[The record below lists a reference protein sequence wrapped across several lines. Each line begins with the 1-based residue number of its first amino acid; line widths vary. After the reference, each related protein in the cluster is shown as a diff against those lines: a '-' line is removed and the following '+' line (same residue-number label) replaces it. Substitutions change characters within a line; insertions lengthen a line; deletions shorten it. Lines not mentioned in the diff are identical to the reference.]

1 MKHLRLSELNQLI
14 KETLDAN
21 LQPTYWLIAEI
32 GEMRVAGKGHCYLE
46 LIEKIEDEVISR
58 MRGNIWAYNYR
69 AISGWFESI
78 TGQTLKSGMEILCQ
92 AAVTYHPVFGI
103 SLTIKDVDPNY
114 TLGER
119 ARRKQ
124 QIIQQLK
131 GDGIFDMNRE
141 LSLPLVAQKIAVISS
156 STAAGFGDFMD
167 QISANQYGYKF
178 DISLFQAAMQGDQA
192 PAQIIEALHQIM
204 DNLDSFDLVAIIRGG
219 GSQLDLDC
227 FDNYDLASHI
237 AQFPIPI
244 ITGIGHERD
253 ETISDLVAHTKVKT
267 PTALAEF
274 LISSLLNFEENILYQ
289 AKMMADR
296 VNNRLKEE
304 NFKIMQKANVLERI
318 VGFRLQNDKQVLA
331 INSEKIKSYTKNN
344 FREQERL
351 QLEWQK
357 RVNRNTQSN
366 LKNHTQRIEM
376 LDQKVKSLDPQK
388 LLERGYSITLVN
400 GKNINKIKDLKK
412 GSKLSTITK
421 NRTFE
426 STFDLEIKRED
437 EAN

>member
-21 LQPTYWLIAEI
+21 LQATYWLIAEI

-46 LIEKIEDEVISR
+46 LIEKVEDEVVSR

-78 TGQTLKSGMEILCQ
+78 TGQSLKSGMEILCH
-92 AAVTYHPVFGI
+92 AAVTYHPVFGM

-131 GDGIFDMNRE
+131 EDGIFDMNRE
-141 LSLPLVAQKIAVISS
+141 LDLPLVAQKIAVISS

-167 QISANQYGYKF
+167 QITANLYGYKF
-178 DISLFQAAMQGDQA
+178 DITLFQAAMQGEQA
-192 PAQIIEALHQIM
+192 PAQIIEALHQIA
-204 DNLDSFDLVAIIRGG
+204 DNLEDFDLVAIIRGG

-227 FDNYDLASHI
+227 FDNYDLVSHI
-237 AQFPIPI
+237 AQFPLPI

-253 ETISDLVAHTKVKT
+253 ETIADMVAHTKVKT

-274 LISSLLNFEENILYQ
+274 LISGLVGFEENLLSQ
-289 AKMMADR
+289 AKIMADR
-296 VNNRLKEE
+296 VNNILKDE
-304 NFKIMQKANVLERI
+304 NFIVMQKANMLERI
-318 VGFRLQNDKQVLA
+318 VVYRLQSDGQTIA
-331 INSEKIKSYTKNN
+331 ILGEKLKSQAKNTLREQDRLQTDLEKLLNKYSFASLKNQSQQLEFLEQKIKG
-344 FREQERL
+344 
-351 QLEWQK
+351 
-357 RVNRNTQSN
+357 
-366 LKNHTQRIEM
+366 
-376 LDQKVKSLDPQK
+376 LDPQQ
-388 LLERGYSITLVN
+388 LLDRGYSITLVD
-400 GKNINKIKDLKK
+400 GKNINKVKRIKI
-412 GSKLSTITK
+412 GSKLTTITK

-426 STFDLEIKRED
+426 STLDLEMKREEED
-437 EAN
+437 K

>member
-1 MKHLRLSELNQLI
+1 MKHLRLSELNHLI

-21 LQPTYWLIAEI
+21 LQPTYWLVAEI

-46 LIEKIEDEVISR
+46 LIEKVEDEIISR

-78 TGQTLKSGMEILCQ
+78 TGQPLKSGMEILCQ
-92 AAVTYHPVFGI
+92 AAITYHPVFGM

-131 GDGIFDMNRE
+131 QDGIFDMNRE
-141 LSLPLVAQKIAVISS
+141 LTLPLVAQKIAVISS

-178 DISLFQAAMQGDQA
+178 DISLFQAAMQGEQA
-192 PAQIIEALHQIM
+192 PLQIIEALHQIA
-204 DNLDSFDLVAIIRGG
+204 DKLDSFDLVAILRGG

-237 AQFPIPI
+237 AQFPLPI

-253 ETISDLVAHTKVKT
+253 ETIADLVAHTKVKT

-274 LISSLLNFEENILYQ
+274 LISGLVDFEENLLYQ
-289 AKMMADR
+289 AKMMADK
-296 VNNRLKEE
+296 VTAKLKDE
-304 NFKIMQKANVLERI
+304 NFRIMQQANILERSVI
-318 VGFRLQNDKQVLA
+318 RRLQRDGQSIA
-331 INSEKIKSYTKNN
+331 ILSEKLKSYTKSYL
-344 FREQERL
+344 REQDRVQLELKKRISRNTNATLKARL
-351 QLEWQK
+351 QHLE
-357 RVNRNTQSN
+357 
-366 LKNHTQRIEM
+366 L
-376 LDQKVKSLDPQK
+376 LAQKVNGMDPQK
-388 LLERGYSITLVN
+388 LLERGYSITMVD
-400 GKNINKIKDLKK
+400 GKNINEIKNLKK
-412 GSKLSTITK
+412 GSKLTTLTK

-426 STFDLEIKRED
+426 STLDLEKERED
-437 EAN
+437 V

>member
-1 MKHLRLSELNQLI
+1 MKHLRLSELNHLI

-21 LQPTYWLIAEI
+21 LQPTYWLVAEI

-46 LIEKIEDEVISR
+46 LIEKVEDEIISR

-78 TGQTLKSGMEILCQ
+78 TGQPLKSGMEILCQ
-92 AAVTYHPVFGI
+92 AAITYHPVFGM

-131 GDGIFDMNRE
+131 QDGIFDMNRE
-141 LSLPLVAQKIAVISS
+141 LTLPLVAQKIAVISS

-178 DISLFQAAMQGDQA
+178 DISLFQAAMQGEQA
-192 PAQIIEALHQIM
+192 PLQIIEALHQIA
-204 DNLDSFDLVAIIRGG
+204 DKLDSFDLVAILRGG

-227 FDNYDLASHI
+227 FDNYDLVSHI
-237 AQFPIPI
+237 AQFPLPV

-253 ETISDLVAHTKVKT
+253 ETIADLVAHTKVKT

-274 LISSLLNFEENILYQ
+274 LISGLVDFEENLLYQ
-289 AKMMADR
+289 AKIMADK
-296 VNNRLKEE
+296 VTAKLKDE
-304 NFKIMQKANVLERI
+304 NFRIMQQANILERSVI
-318 VGFRLQNDKQVLA
+318 RRLQRDGQSIA
-331 INSEKIKSYTKNN
+331 ILSEKLKSYTKSYL
-344 FREQERL
+344 REQDRVQLELKKRISRNTNATLKARL
-351 QLEWQK
+351 QHLE
-357 RVNRNTQSN
+357 
-366 LKNHTQRIEM
+366 L
-376 LDQKVKSLDPQK
+376 LAQKVNGMDPQK
-388 LLERGYSITLVN
+388 LLERGYSITMVD
-400 GKNINKIKDLKK
+400 GKNINEIKNLKK
-412 GSKLSTITK
+412 GSKLTTLTK

-426 STFDLEIKRED
+426 STLDLEKERED
-437 EAN
+437 V